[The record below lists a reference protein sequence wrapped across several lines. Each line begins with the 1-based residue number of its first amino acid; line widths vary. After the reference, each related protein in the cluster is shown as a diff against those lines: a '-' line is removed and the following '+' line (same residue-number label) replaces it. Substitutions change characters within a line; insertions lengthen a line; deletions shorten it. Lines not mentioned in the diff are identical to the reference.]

1 MSRVRNDRAAKFE
14 VVYSAHLREIAL
26 YVARRVGPDDVEDVV
41 AKVFM
46 VAWRRLEQLPAP
58 PEDRLW
64 LFGVA
69 RRCVANHVRS
79 AVRGTRL
86 QTKLAREDA
95 AARTVSS
102 SADPRIDLVVA
113 AMEKLKALDR
123 EALRLVLW
131 DELTQAQAAVV
142 LGCSEN
148 AFEIRYRRARKS
160 VRDGVEGSTET
171 QPSELAA
178 TRDDLPL
185 TPKGAQS

>member
-1 MSRVRNDRAAKFE
+1 MSRVGSDRATKFE
-14 VVYSAHLREIAL
+14 LVYSGYFHEIAL
-26 YVARRVGPDDVEDVV
+26 YVARRVAPDEVDDVV

-79 AVRGTRL
+79 AIRRTRL
-86 QTKLAREDA
+86 QSKLEHEDA
-95 AARTVSS
+95 PARSVSL
-102 SADPRIDLVVA
+102 ATDPRVDLVVA

-131 DELTQAQAAVV
+131 DELTQAQAATV

-160 VRDGVEGSTET
+160 VRDAVEGSS
-171 QPSELAA
+171 QSSPSISAT

-185 TPKGAQS
+185 TRKGAQP